1 MSTRPFGRT
10 GLTVSDIC
18 VGTSALGSFPAQYGY
33 EVDEDTAVATIHRVF
48 DGPFTF
54 IDTSNEYGG
63 GASEERIGRAIAE
76 RRGIPEG
83 YVVATK
89 VDPLPGSTD
98 FSGDR
103 VRRSVEESLERLGLD
118 KLQLVYLHDPEKI
131 SFEEGVAKGG
141 PLEALIDLRDQGVI
155 QHLGVAGG
163 PIDLELQYL
172 ATDAFDAV
180 ISHNRYTLVEQTA
193 EPLLE
198 DAARRGVAFVNAAP
212 FGGGMLVK
220 GPRAVPRYCYAPVDQ
235 ATIDRVL
242 RMEELC
248 GQHGVPLAAAALQFS
263 VRDDRVAS
271 TIVGMSQPSR
281 VEETVRL
288 LNHDIPEELW
298 DQLLPLAR
306 EGRNGIEAVTV

>member
-1 MSTRPFGRT
+1 MSIRPFGST
-10 GLTVSDIC
+10 SLSVSDIC

-33 EVDEDTAVATIHRVF
+33 EVDEATAVATIHRVF

-63 GASEERIGRAIAE
+63 GASEERIGRAIKE
-76 RRGIPEG
+76 RGGVPEG
-83 YVVATK
+83 YLVATK
-89 VDPLPGSTD
+89 VDPIPGTTD

-103 VRRSVEESLERLGLD
+103 VRRSIEESLERLGLD
-118 KLQLVYLHDPEKI
+118 RLQLVYLHDPEKI
-131 SFEEGVAKGG
+131 SFEEGVARGG
-141 PLEALIDLRDQGVI
+141 PLEALIDLQGQGMI

-163 PIDLELQYL
+163 PIDLELKYL
-172 ATDAFDAV
+172 ATEAFDAV

-193 EPLLE
+193 EPLIE

-242 RMEELC
+242 RMEALC
-248 GQHGVPLAAAALQFS
+248 DQHGIPLAAAALQFS
-263 VRDDRVAS
+263 VRDDRIAS

-288 LNHDIPEELW
+288 LDYEIPEELW
-298 DQLLPLAR
+298 DELLPLAR
-306 EGRNGIEAVTV
+306 IGRHGIEAAA